1 MNKIFFLLT
10 IFALLCFSAIN
21 VNCQQAEGALHEAV
35 AVDNI
40 ELVKQLLDKG
50 AEVNKEFGPLKLTP
64 LHCTVIHPSGPPI
77 NKAVEGKSA
86 EIALLLIKHG
96 ANVNAKS
103 KNGSTPL
110 HLAAYYGFKNL
121 AEVLIQNGADVK
133 IKTDD
138 LGMTPLHA
146 ASQRGHFEI
155 AKLLLDKGAEIN
167 AKDKEG
173 NTALHR
179 AAVMQQ
185 YFNRE
190 LPLLLIQSGIDIN
203 SKNNQGQTA
212 LDIARLVKN
221 ESMIELLENYKT
233 KN

>member
-1 MNKIFFLLT
+1 MKKTFFLLI
-10 IFALLCFSAIN
+10 IFALLFFSAIR

-35 AVDNI
+35 VADNVD
-40 ELVKQLLDKG
+40 LVKQLISQG
-50 AEVNKEFGPLKLTP
+50 ADVNKPFGSLNLTP

-77 NKAVEGKSA
+77 NKAVEGKSVD
-86 EIALLLIKHG
+86 IALLLIKRG

-110 HLAAYYGFKNL
+110 HLASYYGFKNL

-138 LGMTPLHA
+138 LGMTPLHSA
-146 ASQRGHFEI
+146 AHRCHFEI

-179 AAVMQQ
+179 AALMQQ

-190 LPLLLIQSGIDIN
+190 FPLLLIQSGIDIN
-203 SKNNQGQTA
+203 SKNNGGQTA
-212 LDIARLVKN
+212 LDVARLVKN
-221 ESMIELLENYKT
+221 EAMIELLK
-233 KN
+233 K